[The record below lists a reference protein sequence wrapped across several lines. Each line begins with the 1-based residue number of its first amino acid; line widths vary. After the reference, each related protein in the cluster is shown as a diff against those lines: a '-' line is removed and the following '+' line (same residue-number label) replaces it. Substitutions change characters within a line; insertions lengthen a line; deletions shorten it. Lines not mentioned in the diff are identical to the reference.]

1 MSKKI
6 ALANHVIYNTTLSDY
21 AMFDYVA
28 IQLLCRCYKTEKLH
42 ISPQHLYYTL
52 SNHTDPTVYAINRL
66 KNGIN
71 ELEQQ
76 KIGLK
81 IIEYTQKHYLLD
93 IDASFLEMTE
103 DYTLVPLDSI
113 LQIWQLPNI
122 NCYSLMRYYI
132 ILISTISNSFG
143 YMPNPYMCHTG
154 TVGCMTLQQ
163 LSELAG
169 QTPVSTIAYNHVLEE
184 NDLIYIH
191 HNANTFKDN
200 RQLPNCYGLP
210 ENKEAIDNYANIL
223 KK

>member
-6 ALANHVIYNTTLSDY
+6 ALSNHVIYNTTLSDY
-21 AMFDYVA
+21 AISDYIA
-28 IQLLCRCYKTEKLH
+28 IQLLLTYYKTDQLH
-42 ISPQHLYYTL
+42 VSPQHLYYTL
-52 SNHTDPTVYAINRL
+52 SNHTDPTLYAINRL
-66 KNGIN
+66 KNGID

-76 KIGLK
+76 EIGLK

-93 IDASFLEMTE
+93 IDASFRKMT
-103 DYTLVPLDSI
+103 DHYTLVPLDSI
-113 LQIWQLPNI
+113 LQIWQLPNV

-132 ILISTISNSFG
+132 VLISTISNSFG
-143 YMPNPYMCHTG
+143 HMPDPYMCRTG
-154 TVGCMTLQQ
+154 TVGCMSLQQ

-169 QTPVSTIAYNHVLEE
+169 QTPVSMITYNQVLEE

-191 HNANTFKDN
+191 HNANTFKNN